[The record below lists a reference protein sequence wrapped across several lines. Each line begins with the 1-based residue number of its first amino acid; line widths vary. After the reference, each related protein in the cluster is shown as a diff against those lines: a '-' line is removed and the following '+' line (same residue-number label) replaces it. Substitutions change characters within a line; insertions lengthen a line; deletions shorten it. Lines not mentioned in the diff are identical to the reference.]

1 MLLTSIIQG
10 MQFDIVQGD
19 LNKDIKAIAYD
30 SRNVTKDGIFVAI
43 SGAQNA
49 AEKDQPASRCFLHFR
64 PPDYGDSWNKPPI
77 SPANRRQAPASGGG
91 QVKRSCSSRVGCLKL
106 RLQAHRAICWPGL
119 PPP

>member
-43 SGAQNA
+43 SGFQFDGHAFIHNA
-49 AEKDQPASRCFLHFR
+49 IKQGLLLSSL
-64 PPDYGDSWNKPPI
+64 K
-77 SPANRRQAPASGGG
+77 
-91 QVKRSCSSRVGCLKL
+91 KR
-106 RLQAHRAICWPGL
+106 
-119 PPP
+119 